1 MGGAMISGLKMSF
14 RLLPAL
20 MTIGLMATASG
31 CIRPYGVPPYSQLV
45 AEAPG
50 QMASFQAP
58 DDGTVYVDGPGRSSR
73 HIVYSGLIR
82 RGEVV
87 TVDPQ
92 NERLIVNGKPADAT
106 IVGGKSFYQVWY
118 ASAHNELL
126 GY

>member
-1 MGGAMISGLKMSF
+1 MGGAMISGPKVSF
-14 RLLPAL
+14 RLLPSL
-20 MTIGLMATASG
+20 MITGLIIIASG
-31 CIRPYGVPPYSQLV
+31 CMRPYGVPAYSQLV

-58 DDGTVYVDGPGRSSR
+58 DDGTVYVDGPGKSSR

-82 RGEVV
+82 RGEIV

-92 NERLIVNGKPADAT
+92 NERLIVNGKPADVT
-106 IVGGKSFYQVWY
+106 IVGGRSFYQVWY
-118 ASAHNELL
+118 APAHNELL

>member
-1 MGGAMISGLKMSF
+1 MGGEMNSGLKMSL
-14 RLLPAL
+14 RLLPLLL
-20 MTIGLMATASG
+20 MGGLMAVGSG
-31 CIRPYGVPPYSQLV
+31 CMRPYGIPPYSQLV

-50 QMASFQAP
+50 QVASFQAP
-58 DDGTVYVDGPGRSSR
+58 DDGTVYVDGPSRASR

-87 TVDPQ
+87 TIDPQ

-106 IVGGKSFYQVWY
+106 IVGGRSFYQVWY